1 MHKIIFSAI
10 ILLAC
15 QPSFAQ
21 GARFGGKIIDQET
34 GSGVAQVQVII
45 DDSSGTMTKS
55 DGHFSIILPN
65 GAYRAEVRHIG
76 YHPALLHFHLEHG
89 QSIDTL
95 IILTPRVL
103 PMQGVTIRTSRYSE
117 LSALLTPAP
126 ISMNQRQL
134 YNMPTAGEPDLMR
147 ALQTLPSVTKANE
160 LTSRIAVRGS
170 STDQNLIL
178 FDDIDLF
185 NPFHMY
191 GITSSFNSE
200 IIGSATLLPGG
211 FPVEYGNRLGSVLE
225 IRSREADSSFALAA
239 HAAFVSSGLSFHG
252 HIGKKLSYLAA
263 GRINYFDQLQKI
275 TGYGTM
281 PYRYYDY
288 NGKISYAFNDRNRST
303 LSVFESNDLEHRS
316 LDQIGPLYIGEGI
329 AQAPFTNPDS
339 LVSYPFRL
347 IFSYRLHWQNR
358 GAAWVYERQAHRTQF
373 KLRAAYSEAKDDL
386 QWGYQS
392 IGTLSPAPP
401 GYLEEI
407 AKRNAIYQDVNQFA
421 NNKLQSHVVE
431 AQVTRNFSALWTLR
445 FGGKVAKY
453 RMNYNWNNFSWDE
466 NWVFYMDDPP
476 AEFAYS
482 SHFNEF
488 ALFGEVIRRFS
499 PSLLAG
505 VGLRLNKWDKIA
517 DWYPDPRVHVNY
529 DVRENLSLQFAAGQ
543 YTQAMGTVREG
554 GLFTPIDLY
563 FPCSIV
569 GRAERADHF
578 ILSLEYDYRSMLRLS
593 ASLYQKNFRDLIT
606 RYQQKGNF
614 TTESGLA
621 IGLELQLTYDR
632 KWIHGYLAYTLSRS
646 ERNLRGYIYPSN
658 TDQTH
663 RFQVFADLSL
673 GKGWSIAADWTLHTG
688 QPYDPGIMKA
698 LILDGGLN
706 LDTMEPVY
714 YFWHQ
719 IDLQVKRGTIRY
731 PTFHSLDVGLTKRIH
746 FRSLTVTP
754 YLRVMNAYKREN
766 VLYYTHIRY
775 EYPGEITP
783 DAKPTLSREAETLP
797 IIPSLGLRI
806 NYR

>member
-1 MHKIIFSAI
+1 MLKNIFFALIFLS
-10 ILLAC
+10 C
-15 QPSFAQ
+15 QLSFAQ
-21 GARFGGKIIDQET
+21 TSHFTGKIIDQET
-34 GSGVAQVQVII
+34 GSGIGQVQVII
-45 DDSSGTMTKS
+45 DDSLGTISKS
-55 DGHFSIILPN
+55 DGHFRILLPA
-65 GAYRAEVRHIG
+65 GIYHGQIRHIA
-76 YHPALLHFHLEHG
+76 YHPVLLSFRLEPG

-95 IILTPRVL
+95 IVLTPRVL
-103 PMQGVTIRTSRYSE
+103 PMQEVNIRTGRNSE

-126 ISMNQRQL
+126 VRINQRQL

-178 FDDIDLF
+178 LDDIELF

-200 IIGSATLLPGG
+200 IIGSATLMPGG

-225 IRSREADSSFALAA
+225 IRSKEPDSSFALAA
-239 HAAFVSSGLSFHG
+239 HTAFISSGLSLHG

-263 GRINYFDQLQKI
+263 GRINYFDQLKKI

-288 NGKISYAFNDRNRST
+288 NGKISYAFNDRHRST

-316 LDQIGPLYIGEGI
+316 MHQTGRVYIGEDST
-329 AQAPFTNPDS
+329 QFPFMNPDS
-339 LVSYPFRL
+339 LVPYPFRL
-347 IFSYRLHWQNR
+347 NFGYRLHWQNR
-358 GAAWVYERQAHRTQF
+358 GAAWVYETQAQRTLF
-373 KLRAAYSEAKDDL
+373 KLRVAYSEAKDDL
-386 QWGYQS
+386 KWGYQN

-407 AKRNAIYQDVNQFA
+407 AKRNADVQDVNLFA
-421 NNKLQSHVVE
+421 NNRLQSYAVE
-431 AQVTRNFSALWTLR
+431 AQITRNFSALWTLR
-445 FGGKVAKY
+445 CGGKSAKY
-453 RMNYNWNNFSWDE
+453 WMNYNWSNFSWDE

-476 AEFAYS
+476 AEFAYGS
-482 SHFNEF
+482 RFNEY

-499 PSLLAG
+499 PSFLTG
-505 VGLRLNKWDKIA
+505 VGFRLNKWDKIA
-517 DWYPDPRVHVNY
+517 DWYIDPRVHVNY
-529 DVRENLSLQFAAGQ
+529 NVSENLSLQFAAGQ

-563 FPCSIV
+563 FPCSIT

-578 ILSLEYDYRSMLRLS
+578 VMSLDYAYHSMFRLS
-593 ASLYQKNFRDLIT
+593 TALYQKNFRNLLT

-614 TTESGLA
+614 TTESGIA
-621 IGLELQLTYDR
+621 RGLELQLTFDR
-632 KWIHGYLAYTLSRS
+632 KWMHGYLAYTLSKS
-646 ERNLRGYIYPSN
+646 ERNLRGYRYPSN

-673 GKGWSIAADWTLHTG
+673 GKNWSIAADWTLHTG
-688 QPYDPGIMKA
+688 QPYDPGVMRA
-698 LILDGGLN
+698 LVLDGGVN

-731 PTFHSLDVGLTKRIH
+731 PVFHSLDVGLTKRIH
-746 FRSLTVTP
+746 FRSLTITP
-754 YLRVMNAYKREN
+754 YVRVMNAYKREN
-766 VLYYTHIRY
+766 VFYYTHIRY

-806 NYR
+806 NFR